1 MFAFV
6 VIAALCLVGGVLLW
20 NPLVMALG
28 LLVLMAGMYEQNE
41 RWGGRR

>member
-1 MFAFV
+1 MFAFIV
-6 VIAALCLVGGVLLW
+6 LAAICLVAGVLLW

-28 LLVLMAGMYEQNE
+28 LGVLMLGMYEQNE